1 VISFV
6 ELVAS
11 VLGMAENEVTDQI
24 GPRVFPGWTSLRHVQ
39 LVIAIEANYGVSF
52 SREEIRSFTSVG
64 AVRRGLLE
72 KGVAA

>member
-11 VLGMAENEVTDQI
+11 VLGLAENEVTDEV

-39 LVIAIEANYGVSF
+39 LVVAMEANYGVSF
-52 SREEIRSFTSVG
+52 SRAEIQSFTSVG
-64 AVRRGLLE
+64 AVRRGLLD
-72 KGVAA
+72 KGIAA